1 MALSANMTSSAPI
14 IATPTPSPFAA
25 NGRILLTLTGSLGGV
40 GVVTN
45 SMALAT
51 IFAFTT
57 MWEKI
62 NFFLLVNQIAM
73 DFAACLLCAC
83 QYYSVIGGDPVAAIF
98 QVNRSDDESFNIE
111 LTQVLH

>member
-1 MALSANMTSSAPI
+1 MEMTSNYTCHHTYHAYPMALSTNMTSSLI
-14 IATPTPSPFAA
+14 ITTPTLSPFAA
-25 NGRILLTLTGSLGGV
+25 NGRILIALTGSLGGV

-57 MWEKI
+57 MWKKI

-83 QYYSVIGGDPVAAIF
+83 QYYSVIGGDPVVAII
-98 QVNRSDDESFNIE
+98 QVS
-111 LTQVLH
+111 